1 MTFDSILKVAILAVA
16 YFAMGWLGLL
26 LAIPPGFATAVWP
39 PSGIALAGL
48 LWWGPRVWPGVWLG
62 AFLVNVWISLTGSIA
77 EVGLTSLL
85 LAASIAVGSTLQALL
100 GAFLLQR
107 WVGSG
112 RLFERGSAI
121 LSFAAIEALSCLLA
135 PTWGVTSLYLA
146 GVVDSAAFLNS
157 WRTWW
162 LGDLIGV
169 LVVTPV
175 LLTWH
180 LLPLLDRKPWRLAE
194 GIGSIVLFS
203 VLSVI
208 VFFGPSSLGGGEYPL
223 AFLPLP
229 FLVWI
234 AFRFVPGGVALATLL
249 LSGIAVYAT
258 SLGSG
263 PFVRDLEQESL
274 LLLQAFTGLATMTGL
289 TLAAAIT
296 GHKKAEADLLVSQ
309 IRFELAVRGS
319 NEGIWDWKIPT
330 NEDYFSDRW
339 CELLGYQASELSP
352 TFKTWSELIH
362 PDDRPLVFEHVQRHL
377 EERIPYDA
385 EYRMLTKSGVYRWYR
400 ARGQAVWDETEG
412 IATRM
417 AGSIGDITDRK
428 LAEEQIRELNADLE
442 QRVTKRTAQLQVAV
456 EELTAALAEIKTL
469 KGLVPICAWC
479 KKIRDDQGF
488 WQHLESYL
496 STHTG
501 AEFTHG
507 MCSTCFEE
515 QSKIASLG
523 EVS

>member
-1 MTFDSILKVAILAVA
+1 MKYDSILKIAILAVS

-26 LAIPPGFATAVWP
+26 LASPPGFATAVWP

-48 LWWGPRVWPGVWLG
+48 LWWGSRVWPGVWLG
-62 AFLVNVWISLTGSIA
+62 SFLVNIWISLTASIA
-77 EVGLTSLL
+77 EISLTSLV
-85 LAASIAVGSTLQALL
+85 LAASIAIGSTLQALL
-100 GAFLLQR
+100 GSVLLQR

-135 PTWGVTSLYLA
+135 PSWGVTSLYLA

-180 LLPLLDRKPWRLAE
+180 RLPQLDRQPWRLAE
-194 GIGSIVLFS
+194 GIGSIVLFT
-203 VLSVI
+203 VLTVI
-208 VFFGPSSLGGGEYPL
+208 VFFGPSSLGGSEYPL

-263 PFVRDLEQESL
+263 PFVRDFEQESL
-274 LLLQAFTGLATMTGL
+274 LLLQTFTGLATMTGL

-296 GHKKAEADLLVSQ
+296 GHKKAEAELIVSQ
-309 IRFELAVRGS
+309 RRFELAVRGS
-319 NEGIWDWKIPT
+319 SEGIWDWNILTK
-330 NEDYFSDRW
+330 EVYFSDRW
-339 CELLGYQASELSP
+339 CEILGYQPSEL
-352 TFKTWSELIH
+352 TQTILTWSDILH
-362 PDDRPLVFEHVQRHL
+362 PDDRPLVFEQVQRHL
-377 EERIPYDA
+377 EERIPYDV
-385 EYRMLTKSGVYRWYR
+385 EYRMLTKFGAYRWYR
-400 ARGQAVWDETEG
+400 ARGQAVWDETG
-412 IATRM
+412 KAARM
-417 AGSIGDITDRK
+417 AGSTGDITDRK
-428 LAEEQIRELNADLE
+428 LAEEQIRELNAELE
-442 QRVTKRTAQLQVAV
+442 QRVTKRTAQLQAAV
-456 EELTAALAEIKTL
+456 EDLTVAIAEIKTL

-507 MCSTCFEE
+507 MCTTCFEE
-515 QSKIASLG
+515 QSKVASHG